1 MPKHLSIVGCGG
13 FGAAAAGA
21 ARRAS
26 AAAKELTIVAVVMT
40 SLEFMGCTFANKQPL
55 RAREA
60 STRRLYLLAK
70 QRTYFGV
77 TVDIDRVTSV

>member
-1 MPKHLSIVGCGG
+1 
-13 FGAAAAGA
+13 
-21 ARRAS
+21 
-26 AAAKELTIVAVVMT
+26 
-40 SLEFMGCTFANKQPL
+40 MGCTFANKQPL

-77 TVDIDRVTSV
+77 TVDIDMVTSV